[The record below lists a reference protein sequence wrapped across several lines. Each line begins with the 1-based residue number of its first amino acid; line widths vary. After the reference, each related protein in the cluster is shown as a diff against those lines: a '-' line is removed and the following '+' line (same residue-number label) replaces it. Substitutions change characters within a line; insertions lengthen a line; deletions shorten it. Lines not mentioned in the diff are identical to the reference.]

1 VPHLRG
7 LNALDIYAD
16 RVDRRKVTS
25 ALSEPLAATVVVLD
39 EVGRC
44 TLTDIAKVV
53 GRPLST
59 IQRAVQALEADE
71 VVRRE
76 WPRGAIVF
84 RPGAPRAALRE
95 VADWSLGRRRAA
107 ELARSAR
114 ILADRQ
120 PAVPTT
126 IRDPT
131 IRAAW
136 PATIAAIVRGFGP
149 TRVILFGSQARG
161 DARPDS
167 DVDLLVTFEEVTD
180 RRERAIEIASLLRS
194 APFAKDILVASERDA
209 ARPVAGTAM
218 ADALRNGL
226 VVYGR

>member
-1 VPHLRG
+1 M
-7 LNALDIYAD
+7 
-16 RVDRRKVTS
+16 TS
-25 ALSEPLAATVVVLD
+25 ALSETIAATVIVLD
-39 EVGRC
+39 EAGRS
-44 TLTDIAKVV
+44 TLTGIAKVA
-53 GRPLST
+53 GRPVST
-59 IQRAVQALEADE
+59 IQRAVQALEDDE
-71 VVRRE
+71 VIRRE
-76 WPRGAIVF
+76 MPRGPIVF

-114 ILADRQ
+114 TFAEQQ
-120 PAVPTT
+120 PAVPAT
-126 IRDPT
+126 IRDPA

-136 PATIAAIVRGFGP
+136 PATIEAIVRRFKP

-161 DARPDS
+161 DARRDS

-180 RRERAIEIASLLRS
+180 RRERAVEIASLLRS

-218 ADALRNGL
+218 ADALREGL